1 MPTIANEVINK
12 VVCQLGKNSGTGSK
26 HCAWREKL
34 IRGGWLSKAGFDYNS
49 ITDLTA
55 EQIAVEIQK
64 GNIIPLPTYFN
75 FERQSED
82 NVRENAQSGE
92 SALSRKGLNR
102 YTVSWNGDALLQSV
116 MASLDSNGR
125 YDYVSIDATG
135 NMKLVKDG
143 SKITGANCFFDTNP
157 FMEADGT
164 AASKVSAFIELKYPD
179 DYNNP
184 AYFGRPNLPFNP
196 LKVKG
201 VNDVVLSLTSFAAAA
216 TEVTFT
222 ATLKD
227 GTTAFT
233 GATDSE
239 FQLLV
244 NGTAADIS
252 GISESATTPGTYTI
266 TGLTA
271 LSASD
276 ELVLSTWDSSLSVKP
291 VIMDGVDVYSGTTTE
306 VVA

>member
-1 MPTIANEVINK
+1 MPTIGSEIANKIMCAYAILK
-12 VVCQLGKNSGTGSK
+12 GTGDK
-26 HCAWREKL
+26 HCPWLEKL
-34 IRGGWLSKAGFDYNS
+34 IRAGWLVKAGFDFKS
-49 ITDLTA
+49 IADMTA
-55 EQIAVEIQK
+55 ENIAVEIQK

-75 FERQSED
+75 FERQTED

-92 SALSRKGLNR
+92 TALSRKGLYR
-102 YTVSWNGDALLQSV
+102 YNVSWAGDAFLQS
-116 MASLDSNGR
+116 AISSYDSNGR

-135 NMKLVKDG
+135 NLKLTADG
-143 SKITGANCFFDTNP
+143 AKHTGANCFFDTNP

-164 AASKVSAFIELKYPD
+164 ATSKVSAFIELKYPD

-184 AYFGRPNLPFNP
+184 VYYSRQNLPFNP

-276 ELVLSTWDSSLSVKP
+276 ELVLSTWDGALSVKP